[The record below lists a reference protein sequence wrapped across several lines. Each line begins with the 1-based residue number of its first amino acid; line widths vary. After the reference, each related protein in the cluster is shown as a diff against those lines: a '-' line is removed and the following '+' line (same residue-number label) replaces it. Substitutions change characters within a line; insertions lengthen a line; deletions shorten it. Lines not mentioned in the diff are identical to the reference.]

1 MKRQRNFLETAR
13 KKGRCNYAD
22 VVKDAR
28 RCDIGE
34 FRLDNLSLFAL
45 KGNRTLPFIF
55 LPWYVWGFKLI
66 ASRGQS
72 RDLSIRL
79 ISVTVNEKRRI

>member
-28 RCDIGE
+28 QCDIVE

-55 LPWYVWGFKLI
+55 LPYYACGFGLI
-66 ASRGQS
+66 ESRGCLYEHVCTINKQF
-72 RDLSIRL
+72 
-79 ISVTVNEKRRI
+79 

>member
-1 MKRQRNFLETAR
+1 MNDYIGSPTFQFICDVGDFRPDNF
-13 KKGRCNYAD
+13 
-22 VVKDAR
+22 
-28 RCDIGE
+28 
-34 FRLDNLSLFAL
+34 SLFAL
-45 KGNRTLPFIF
+45 KGNGTLPFIF

-79 ISVTVNEKRRI
+79 ISVTVNGETKNLSGHDTFQDIAVKL